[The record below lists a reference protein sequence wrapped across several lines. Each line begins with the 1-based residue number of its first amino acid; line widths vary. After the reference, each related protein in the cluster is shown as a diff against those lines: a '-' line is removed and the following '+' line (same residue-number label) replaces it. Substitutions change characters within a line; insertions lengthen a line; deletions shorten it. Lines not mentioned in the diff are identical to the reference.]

1 MTDRPPPTVTAVLQQ
16 IARDPAAPGHYRW
29 AAHQALTQIRQA
41 CTLAV
46 MWGGDENAQLRVE
59 MFERAV
65 HAGPDELGPERVA
78 FGLAAD
84 ELCEALG
91 VPLKGSIKEWA
102 GC

>member
-1 MTDRPPPTVTAVLQQ
+1 MAVHRARLRRPSPGTPRRRRTP
-16 IARDPAAPGHYRW
+16 PAAP
-29 AAHQALTQIRQA
+29 QIRQA